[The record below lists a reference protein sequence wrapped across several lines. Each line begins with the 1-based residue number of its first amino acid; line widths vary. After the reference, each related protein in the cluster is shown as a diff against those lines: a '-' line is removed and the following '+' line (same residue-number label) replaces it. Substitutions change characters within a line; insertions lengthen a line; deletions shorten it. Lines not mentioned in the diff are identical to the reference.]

1 MLPKSVLFD
10 GRRVYW
16 RMLILVLVALRGQR
30 SSGFTMEKLKTML
43 GVDPKTVRR
52 WQRWYRERLSPM
64 GEWKDL
70 GSRLPSGLTP
80 GQEIQSLL
88 TAFVDENDPESG
100 MVRLLRFIAAFEHI
114 Y

>member
-1 MLPKSVLFD
+1 MD
-10 GRRVYW
+10 
-16 RMLILVLVALRGQR
+16 
-30 SSGFTMEKLKTML
+30 KLKAVF
-43 GVDPKTVRR
+43 GVDSKTVRR

-64 GEWKDL
+64 GEWKAL
-70 GSRLPSGLTP
+70 GSRLSSGLTP
-80 GQEIQSLL
+80 GQEIPNLL